1 MLEHVGGRNNAEN
14 EQGLVVIGEERIVGS
29 IEH

>member
-1 MLEHVGGRNNAEN
+1 MLEHVGGRNNAEGD
-14 EQGLVVIGEERIVGS
+14 QGLVVIGEGRIVGS